1 MNDEQKDIILAQMD
15 GLSHMEFCILL
26 AFLV

>member
-1 MNDEQKDIILAQMD
+1 MNDEQKDIILEQMD
-15 GLSHMEFCILL
+15 GLSYMEFCILL